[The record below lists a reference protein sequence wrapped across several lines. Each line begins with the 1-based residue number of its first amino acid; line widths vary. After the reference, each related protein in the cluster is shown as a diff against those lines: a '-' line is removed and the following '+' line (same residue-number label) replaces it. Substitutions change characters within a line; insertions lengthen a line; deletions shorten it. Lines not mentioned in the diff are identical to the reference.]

1 MLCPHCRRRIQA
13 APYCCYCGQPTG
25 AAERPVTRRRKRS
38 NGSGTVYKVDGLAK
52 PWRARVYKD
61 GRFIQLGYYATLREA
76 QAAVTPENVEA
87 ASSVYN
93 YTFGQVWAL
102 VCQSAKFQALG

>member
-38 NGSGTVYKVDGLAK
+38 NG
-52 PWRARVYKD
+52 R
-61 GRFIQLGYYATLREA
+61 
-76 QAAVTPENVEA
+76 AVTSYYGWRLAELPHEPSETDKSYDN
-87 ASSVYN
+87 
-93 YTFGQVWAL
+93 AL
-102 VCQSAKFQALG
+102 